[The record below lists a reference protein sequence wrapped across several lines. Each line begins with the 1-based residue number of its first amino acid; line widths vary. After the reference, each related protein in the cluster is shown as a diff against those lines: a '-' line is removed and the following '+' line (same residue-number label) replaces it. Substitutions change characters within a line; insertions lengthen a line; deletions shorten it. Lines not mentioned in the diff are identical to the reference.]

1 MKQNQRLIFLM
12 VGGDVFSQRRFC
24 NELDQGEAEKVPLKR
39 KGYFENA
46 SPLYRGVQ

>member
-12 VGGDVFSQRRFC
+12 VGGDGVRLFLFVSD
-24 NELDQGEAEKVPLKR
+24 LAQGEAEKVPLIC